1 MIAKDKNQTPAP
13 KASNGRDLSK
23 SKKDENN
30 LKAIISEVKEGAAK
44 KTSATKTPSKI
55 QEGKLKEKKTEY

>member
-13 KASNGRDLSK
+13 KVSNGRDLSK
-23 SKKDENN
+23 SNKDEGN
-30 LKAIISEVKEGAAK
+30 LKATLSEAKEGAAK

-55 QEGKLKEKKTEY
+55 QEGKLDEKKTEY